1 MNEDEF
7 ELDGKVYTA
16 IEKAKSMSRC
26 FYCAFDKNWECLER
40 NIPACGNEV
49 RKDGRNVIF
58 VEKQQ

>member
-7 ELDGKVYTA
+7 ELDGKVYAA

-26 FYCAFDKNWECLER
+26 SYCAFDKNWECLER
-40 NIPACGNEV
+40 DVPSCAMDV